1 MSNSLSKQ
9 KSMTNSPSKGI
20 ALITGASRGI
30 GAVYADR
37 LAKRGYD
44 LILVARSEARLK
56 ALSARLTSETR
67 RSVTPL
73 PADLNDKADLAK
85 VETTLRDDQTITML
99 VNNAGV
105 GSVAPLLN
113 ADVEKM
119 DDMIALN
126 ITALTRLTYAAAPA
140 FVARGAGVLIN
151 LSSVLAL
158 APERSNASYSA
169 TKAYV
174 LNFSLTLHQELSPS
188 GVQVQVVLPG
198 ATRTA
203 IWARAGIEVAS
214 LPASSLM
221 EVDEMVD
228 AALVGLDRRELVT
241 IPSLPDIADWEAYT
255 AARLHLGPNL
265 SRNHAADRYKT
276 VDSTRPSRAR

>member
-1 MSNSLSKQ
+1 MVAAHTRHGGGFNGPHLDYGRPLELSRATAICLVVDAKSPKLWRASL
-9 KSMTNSPSKGI
+9 KGH
-20 ALITGASRGI
+20 
-30 GAVYADR
+30 Y
-37 LAKRGYD
+37 
-44 LILVARSEARLK
+44 
-56 ALSARLTSETR
+56 
-67 RSVTPL
+67 P
-73 PADLNDKADLAK
+73 
-85 VETTLRDDQTITML
+85 
-99 VNNAGV
+99 
-105 GSVAPLLN
+105 SVAPLLN

-126 ITALTRLTYAAAPA
+126 ITALTRLAYAAAPA
-140 FVARGAGVLIN
+140 FVARAAGVLNN

-158 APERSNASYSA
+158 APERFNASYSA
-169 TKAYV
+169 TKAYI

-214 LPASSLM
+214 LPASRLM

-265 SRNHAADRYKT
+265 SLNHAADRYKT

>member
-1 MSNSLSKQ
+1 
-9 KSMTNSPSKGI
+9 MTNSPSKGTV
-20 ALITGASRGI
+20 LITGAD
-30 GAVYADR
+30 YADR
-37 LAKRGYD
+37 VAKRGYD
-44 LILVARSEARLK
+44 LILVGRNEAQLK
-56 ALSARLTSETR
+56 TLSARLTSETG

-73 PADLNDKADLAK
+73 PADLNDKADLAQ
-85 VETTLRDDQTITML
+85 VETTLRDDRTITML

-126 ITALTRLTYAAAPA
+126 ITALTRLAYAAAPA

-158 APERSNASYSA
+158 APERFNASYSA

-198 ATRTA
+198 APRTA

-214 LPASSLM
+214 LPASRLM

-241 IPSLPDIADWEAYT
+241 IPSLPDIADGEAYT

-276 VDSTRPSRAR
+276 VDSTRSSRAR

>member
-1 MSNSLSKQ
+1 MS
-9 KSMTNSPSKGI
+9 NSPSKGT
-20 ALITGASRGI
+20 ALITGASRSI

-44 LILVARSEARLK
+44 LILVARNEARLK
-56 ALSARLTSETR
+56 TLSARLTSETG

-119 DDMIALN
+119 DEMIALN
-126 ITALTRLTYAAAPA
+126 ITALTRLAYAAAPA
-140 FVARGAGVLIN
+140 FVARDAGVLNN

-158 APERSNASYSA
+158 APERFNASYSA
-169 TKAYV
+169 TKAYI

-198 ATRTA
+198 AMRTA

-214 LPASSLM
+214 LPASRLM

-265 SRNHAADRYKT
+265 SLNHAADRYKT

>member
-1 MSNSLSKQ
+1 VQVVL
-9 KSMTNSPSKGI
+9 P
-20 ALITGASRGI
+20 
-30 GAVYADR
+30 
-37 LAKRGYD
+37 
-44 LILVARSEARLK
+44 
-56 ALSARLTSETR
+56 SETG

-85 VETTLRDDQTITML
+85 VETTLRDEQTITML

-105 GSVAPLLN
+105 ASVAPLLN

-126 ITALTRLTYAAAPA
+126 ITALTRLAYAAAPA
-140 FVARGAGVLIN
+140 FVARGAGVLNN

-158 APERSNASYSA
+158 APERFNASYSA
-169 TKAYV
+169 TKAYI

-265 SRNHAADRYKT
+265 SRNHVADRYKT
-276 VDSTRPSRAR
+276 VDSTRPSRAM